1 MLSQVKRIPPALW
14 LVISAVALA
23 LCFPPYGLKTLAYV
37 ALVPSA
43 IVALRAKSL
52 LKMFVLAWLVWALW
66 WGVIGRWM
74 IPVTFGGH
82 IALSLLMGFE
92 IAVALFGAAVLCRRW
107 RWPMVLALP
116 MCWTAMEI
124 FRASFPFGGMNWFTL
139 AQSQTP
145 YQPGST
151 SYVIQMADIFGWPVV
166 TLFVAVWN
174 GFFVDLCTRRI
185 YADRVGRKRR
195 MTPSIRWGLAG
206 LTLFSAMTF
215 TYGYARV
222 EEASR
227 HQTPGPVVGIVQTNV
242 PQNNKNRRTSAT
254 DRAMWDQL
262 VAGLETVAASETK
275 PDWVLW
281 PETSVPGPID
291 EEGRLHWQAKAN
303 LWRALTPDDLDPEG
317 LQDASQAFDIKPN
330 QVPGYLADWHQFRA
344 SLGQKVQ
351 QAARE
356 HAVTLI
362 AGVPAKLAYPDG
374 RGVNRVVAVHQDG
387 RIDPLVYDKV
397 HRVPFGE
404 YIPLVDAF
412 PAIKAWFIQALTPY
426 DHDYSLAPGQQL
438 TIFNLP
444 DGQGGIARAA
454 APICFEDT
462 VARLCR
468 RMVYG
473 RDDQTGKREKRADV
487 LVNLTNDGWFESSA
501 QGPQHL
507 QLAAMRCVENRVPML
522 RAVNT
527 GVSGMIDSSGRVVR
541 VLTHAGQ
548 QQGVSA
554 TGVMPVA
561 LDSRV
566 GLFALVGMVPAWVF
580 SGGAGLLVMLAFAG
594 EIGRWVSNRRG
605 ARAVKTT
612 QQDGET
618 PDA

>member
-14 LVISAVALA
+14 LVISAIALG

-37 ALVPSA
+37 ALIPSA
-43 IVALRAKSL
+43 VVVLRAKSL
-52 LKMFVLAWLVWALW
+52 LKMFVWAWLVWGLW

-82 IALSLLMGFE
+82 IGLSLLMGLE
-92 IAVALFGAAVLCRRW
+92 IAIALCGAGLLARRR

-116 MCWTAMEI
+116 LCWTAMEV
-124 FRASFPFGGMNWFTL
+124 FRATFPFGGMNWFTL

-145 YQPGST
+145 YQPGAT

-166 TLFVAVWN
+166 TLYVAAWN
-174 GFFVDLCTRRI
+174 GFLTDLCTRRI

-195 MTPSIRWGLAG
+195 MMPSIRWGLAG
-206 LTLFSAMTF
+206 LTLLTVMTW
-215 TYGYARV
+215 TYGYARL
-222 EEASR
+222 EEAGR
-227 HQTPGPVVGIVQTNV
+227 HQEPGPVVGIVQTNV

-254 DRAMWDQL
+254 DMDMWEQL
-262 VAGLETVAASETK
+262 ENGLKTVAASGAK

-291 EEGRLHWQAKAN
+291 DEGRMYWQAKAN
-303 LWRALTPDDLDPEG
+303 LWRGLMPDDLELQG
-317 LQDASQAFDIKPN
+317 LQDASQAFGVEPN
-330 QVPGYLADWHQFRA
+330 QVPSYLADWHQFRA

-351 QAARE
+351 QAARGYG
-356 HAVTLI
+356 VTLV
-362 AGVPAKLAYPDG
+362 AGVPAKLEYPDG
-374 RGVNRVVAVHQDG
+374 RGVNRVVVVHEDG

-412 PAIKAWFIQALTPY
+412 PALKAWFIQTLTPY
-426 DHDYSLAPGQQL
+426 EHDYSLAPGEDL
-438 TIFNLP
+438 TIFLLP
-444 DGQGGIARAA
+444 DGRGGLARAA
-454 APICFEDT
+454 APVCFEDT

-473 RDDQTGKREKRADV
+473 RDAQTGKREKRVDV
-487 LVNLTNDGWFESSA
+487 LINLTNDGWFESSA

-541 VLTHAGQ
+541 VLSYAGK
-548 QQGVSA
+548 QQGVAA
-554 TGVMPVA
+554 TGVMPVT
-561 LDSRV
+561 LDSRA
-566 GLFALVGMVPAWVF
+566 GLFALLGMVPAWVF
-580 SGGAGLLVMLAFAG
+580 SGGVGLAVMLAFAG
-594 EIGRWVSNRRG
+594 EIGRWVSNRRDV
-605 ARAVKTT
+605 RAVKKT
-612 QQDGET
+612 QQGD
-618 PDA
+618 DALDA